1 MVWQWFDLKTIGTVF
16 SGFASKPMV
25 MISPSLV
32 LKLVAQVSC
41 FGPQNQQLRF
51 GDLDLKI
58 TATVS
63 WFGP

>member
-1 MVWQWFDLKTIGTVF
+1 
-16 SGFASKPMV
+16 MV